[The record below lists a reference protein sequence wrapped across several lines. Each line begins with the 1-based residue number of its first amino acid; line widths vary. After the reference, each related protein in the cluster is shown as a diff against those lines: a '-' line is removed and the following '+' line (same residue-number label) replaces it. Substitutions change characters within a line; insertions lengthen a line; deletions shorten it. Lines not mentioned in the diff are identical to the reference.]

1 MAPRN
6 EHASSSPLQRFSA
19 VALDLVLAHGCAG
32 CGAARAVWCAD
43 CAAVLSGEPF
53 VAWPTPA
60 PRELPV
66 PYAMV
71 PYEGVGR
78 RALLAHKEDGRLAL
92 ARPLGE
98 TLATTVRAAAAAAA
112 GARAQPTSGPAP
124 RAGLVLVP
132 VPSRRAAVRER
143 GHDATLRLARVAAAR
158 LRYDGVEVRVAPVLM
173 FARRLADQAGLTAAG
188 RRVNLAGAYFV
199 PDRLCQLVHAA
210 PVVVVDDVITS
221 GATLAEAARALAAA
235 GADVVAVAT
244 VAATVRRTGLAA
256 RADTDSV
263 GT

>member
-1 MAPRN
+1 MTPRTA
-6 EHASSSPLQRFSA
+6 HVSSRTVQRLAA
-19 VALDLVLAHGCAG
+19 VAVDLVLAHGCAG

-98 TLATTVRAAAAAAA
+98 TLATTVRAAAAAA

-124 RAGLVLVP
+124 GAGLVLVP

-143 GHDATLRLARVAAAR
+143 GHDATLRLARAAAAR
-158 LRYDGVEVRVAPVLM
+158 LRSDGVEVRVAPVLA
-173 FARRLADQAGLTAAG
+173 FARRLADQAGLTAAD
-188 RRVNLAGAYFV
+188 RRANLAGAYVV
-199 PDRLCQLVHAA
+199 PDRLRPLVRSG
-210 PVVVVDDVITS
+210 PVLVVDDVITS
-221 GATLAEAARALAAA
+221 GATLAEAARALEAA

-244 VAATVRRTGLAA
+244 VAATVRRTGLAS
-256 RADTDSV
+256 RTDTDSV
-263 GT
+263 GA